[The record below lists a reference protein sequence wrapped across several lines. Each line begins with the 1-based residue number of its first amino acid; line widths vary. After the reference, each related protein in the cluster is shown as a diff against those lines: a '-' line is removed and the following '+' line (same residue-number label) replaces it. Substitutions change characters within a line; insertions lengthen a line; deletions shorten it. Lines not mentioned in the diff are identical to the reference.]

1 MKKIILSLVA
11 LHSSLGCLLQ
21 AQEWEITTE
30 FKDARKLDIDFRSM
44 RIGTAVYEAGP
55 TGCTVFY
62 FPKGAQAAVDQRGG
76 FSGTYLM
83 GDGYVDA
90 ICFAGGSLMG
100 IEASAGVAKGLF
112 ERRKSGSW
120 YDVPVVRG
128 AIVYDFLPRDNLVYP
143 DVHLGKAAFE
153 AARPNQFLM
162 GRYGAGSHTSVGVGF
177 DPQYAEW
184 GGQGGAF
191 RQVGPTKVAVFV
203 ICNALGAVHGRDG
216 EVVAGNKDKKTGE
229 HFTVAEYVDE
239 QIEKG
244 GKIVTSSGRT
254 TLTLIVTNQKL
265 DHRELRSL
273 ARQVNA
279 AQGRAI
285 QPLAAFDDGDITYAV
300 TTNEVSNDNLGITS
314 LGVIASEL
322 AWDATLSIFDE

>member
-1 MKKIILSLVA
+1 MKKLLLSLVT
-11 LHSSLGCLLQ
+11 LQLSIGVSLQ
-21 AQEWEITTE
+21 AQDWKPVTE
-30 FKDARKLDIDFRSM
+30 FEDARKLDIDFRSM
-44 RIGTAVYEAGP
+44 RIGTAVYEEGP

-112 ERRKSGSW
+112 DRRKSGSW

-128 AIVYDFLPRDNLVYP
+128 AIVYDFLPRNNLVYP
-143 DVHLGKAAFE
+143 DVNLGKAAFN
-153 AARPNQFLM
+153 AARPNQFFI
-162 GRYGAGSHTSVGVGF
+162 GRHGAGSHTSVGVGF
-177 DPQYAEW
+177 DPQFAEW

-203 ICNALGAVHGRDG
+203 ICNALGAIHGRDG
-216 EVVAGNKDKKTGE
+216 EVVAGNRNRKTGE
-229 HFTVAEYVDE
+229 TFTVAEYVDE

-254 TLTLIVTNQKL
+254 TLTLIVTNQKM

-285 QPLAAFDDGDITYAV
+285 QPLAAFDDGDVTYAV
-300 TTNEVSNDNLGITS
+300 TTNEVSNDKLGATG